1 MYHNLYYYILK
12 EREKLIM
19 SININDI
26 VYNYEDEE
34 LDDIEYLEIMNYK
47 EFSRKDDIN
56 NNLFELFSN
65 KNNIG
70 DISKYFGNI
79 INDNDYKHGKTKDYV
94 ELYEYRKKANQ
105 ITDLIFNIIKNT
117 DDNNGNLLDYDN
129 YIFNADVEKIFTS
142 EKIINKTDVQN
153 FNNLKKK
160 TVSNHDIAKNKY
172 FFAIKY
178 NNDSTKV
185 RLKPLSKINITI
197 EPNDKF
203 FPIYYPIFPSDDVN
217 IPIISVNYK
226 IPKVITNDYI
236 YNQITS
242 HLIKSK
248 NINFVSS
255 ENYENIRDLV
265 KNVKPDIYNIL
276 EYLKKNINYDYYDIE
291 IALNKFGKTLDLI
304 NKEDFDAL
312 YDYLTKAIGNLKE
325 RKNITRPV
333 KIKKPDIIN
342 KKLLFFEKL
351 SSTIQLLN
359 LTENIIEFLDKS
371 KMILDNEREN
381 NIIIQEEKGWKDLN
395 IYKILQDIKNTGI
408 YDNEAV
414 IVQKLDFIK
423 HFLKNENILEAIQT
437 IDNILKTNEKKE
449 LIVKKYEKVKGEN
462 EYSRNHIF
470 DYDKDGKQYII
481 SYREI
486 KEIKDSHTDGIP
498 INAEG
503 TVYESRQENDDDTI
517 NNENDDINMLDY
529 NKLDIEKYKKNNIYN
544 IELGFIDAL
553 ENLLNIMYDITKF
566 ACIDFDYDALCI
578 ELFKYNRS
586 IYKRRDLY
594 KKYFEDNDIEVSEEI
609 MNSLDIIAPKF
620 IYDLVKSKS
629 VPFADIDDNQETII
643 NECNKIWIE
652 EFNDMF
658 LNALAY
664 CIINIQEK
672 ILNNTI
678 PITVDLL
685 NGNFISYWDNCGT
698 PIHKK
703 EKRGVMTY
711 LIEVVKEYFQGKI
724 NNNFNEYKINT
735 DNLFDRT
742 YKKIEEYYS
751 VNLENIKKND
761 EICREKKKELK
772 GKIEREK
779 LVKLCKNDKN
789 ENKLEQCKRQYV
801 LSLLYMPDV
810 NYVKIHRFLNGCCL
824 KQLNDTFSDNI
835 DFENSNRTDL
845 IFFKEKYAK
854 IRMTNKPRDLRFIP
868 NKDKNELF
876 NEDEDIIDRII
887 FDDMYN
893 IDNNSKLVAIW
904 LNKMKDKNNSI
915 FQIDIIE
922 DFENNNIKSIKSNIT
937 FNINLLTKTSKH
949 IGDDFIDNFNNV
961 KKNSK
966 GKKDSNDKINYLNI
980 IRAIMKVLYG
990 NLRNKDN
997 SEYINILLNNSIN
1010 DLRAII
1016 IDLKEL
1022 NNIYNDEIENKIDI
1036 INKYIVSRALCSPF
1050 NTYDTLNGKIISN
1063 VIDHQLIYKITNDIY
1078 KSVLEI
1084 IKISF
1089 PTMEENIEFLNK
1101 QREENKQGKIKILND
1116 KTIEDIKLLKE
1127 LKKAGVNK
1135 AIIQEKINEVDEV
1148 NDIETADDI
1157 YNNDAIFDNGKNK
1170 EDNYNVLNDIM
1181 TNEVKNGLGED
1192 NDILMTYDRDDDDEY
1207 MENEDKGFI
1216 YN

>member
-26 VYNYEDEE
+26 EYNYEDEE

-47 EFSRKDDIN
+47 KFSRKDDIN

-178 NNDSTKV
+178 NNDSTKM
-185 RLKPLSKINITI
+185 RLKSLSKINITI

-226 IPKVITNDYI
+226 IPKVITNDFI

-265 KNVKPDIYNIL
+265 KDIKPDIYNVL

-304 NKEDFDAL
+304 NKEDFDVL

-342 KKLLFFEKL
+342 KRLLFFEKL

-381 NIIIQEEKGWKDLN
+381 NIISQKIKQLKDLN
-395 IYKILQDIKNTGI
+395 IYNILQEIKNTGN
-408 YDNEAV
+408 YDNEAA
-414 IVQKLDFIK
+414 IVEILDIIK
-423 HFLKNENILEAIQT
+423 HSLKNNNISEAIQT
-437 IDNILKTNEKKE
+437 IDNILKTNEKKD

-486 KEIKDSHTDGIP
+486 KEIKDSRTDGIP
-498 INAEG
+498 LNAEG
-503 TVYESRQENDDDTI
+503 TVYESRLANDDDTTKYK
-517 NNENDDINMLDY
+517 NDDIDMIDY
-529 NKLDIEKYKKNNIYN
+529 NNLDIEKYKKNKIYN
-544 IELGFIDAL
+544 IEFGFIDAL
-553 ENLLNIMYDITKF
+553 ENLLNIMYDISKF

-609 MNSLDIIAPKF
+609 MNCLDIIPPKF
-620 IYDLVKSKS
+620 IYDLVKNKS

-652 EFNDMF
+652 EFNEMF

-678 PITVDLL
+678 PITIDLL

-703 EKRGVMTY
+703 ENRGVMTY
-711 LIEVVKEYFQGKI
+711 LIEVVKEYFEGKI
-724 NNNFNEYKINT
+724 YNNFNEYKINT
-735 DNLFDRT
+735 DKLFERT
-742 YKKIEEYYS
+742 YKKIEE
-751 VNLENIKKND
+751 L
-761 EICREKKKELK
+761 CREKKKELK
-772 GKIEREK
+772 GKIERDK
-779 LVKLCKNDKN
+779 LIKLCKNDQN
-789 ENKLEQCKRQYV
+789 ENKLEQCKRQYIQ
-801 LSLLYMPDV
+801 SLLYMPDV
-810 NYVKIHRFLNGCCL
+810 NYIKIHRFLNGCCL

-835 DFENSNRTDL
+835 DLKNSNRNDL
-845 IFFKEKYAK
+845 IFFKERYAK

-868 NKDKNELF
+868 NKNELF
-876 NEDEDIIDRII
+876 NDDEDIIDRINL
-887 FDDMYN
+887 DDYIYN
-893 IDNNSKLVAIW
+893 IDNNSKLVVIW
-904 LNKMKDKNNSI
+904 LNKMKEKNNSI
-915 FQIDIIE
+915 FPIDIIE
-922 DFENNNIKSIKSNIT
+922 DFENNNIKSIKSNII
-937 FNINLLTKTSKH
+937 FNITLLTKTSKN

-966 GKKDSNDKINYLNI
+966 GKKDANDKINYLNI

-1050 NTYDTLNGKIISN
+1050 NIYDTLNGKIISN
-1063 VIDHQLIYKITNDIY
+1063 VIDHQFILKITKDIY
-1078 KSVLEI
+1078 KGVLKI

-1089 PTMEENIEFLNK
+1089 PTIEENRDFLNK
-1101 QREENKQGKIKILND
+1101 QREENKQGKIKVLND
-1116 KTIEDIKLLKE
+1116 KTVEDIKLLKE
-1127 LKKAGVNK
+1127 LKKAGINK

-1148 NDIETADDI
+1148 NDIETADDV
-1157 YNNDAIFDNGKNK
+1157 YNNDSIFDNGENK
-1170 EDNYNVLNDIM
+1170 ESNYNALNDIM
-1181 TNEVKNGLGED
+1181 NNGVKNGLSED
-1192 NDILMTYDRDDDDEY
+1192 NDRLMTYDREDDDEY
-1207 MENEDKGFI
+1207 MENEDMGFI